1 MTKKEEK
8 INQTD
13 NLIKR
18 LSRLEGQL
26 GGIRK
31 MISDKRA
38 CNDII
43 TQVMAVR
50 EAMSSLGV
58 EIIKNDLVCNKNSK
72 GMDEAYLKS
81 LFKIK

>member
-1 MTKKEEK
+1 MEKEDEK
-8 INQTD
+8 NNI
-13 NLIKR
+13 LIKR
-18 LSRLEGQL
+18 LSRLEGQI

-31 MISDKRA
+31 MILNKRA

-50 EAMSSLGV
+50 EAMSSLGI
-58 EIIKNDLVCNKNSK
+58 EIIKNDLICNQKNK
-72 GMDEAYLKS
+72 KIDEGYLKS